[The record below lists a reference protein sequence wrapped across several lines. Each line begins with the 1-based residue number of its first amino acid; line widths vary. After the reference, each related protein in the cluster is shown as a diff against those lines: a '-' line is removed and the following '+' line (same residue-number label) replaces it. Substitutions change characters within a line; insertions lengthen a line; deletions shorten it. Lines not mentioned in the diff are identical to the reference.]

1 MKLNE
6 TQKVPVVCPFL
17 TQPLRGNIWILR
29 KELYDSIQF
38 YLPSPW
44 GRIISL
50 FHVSLLQLLL
60 SDFALLPGSM
70 KNDLW
75 FITWLAKLP
84 LIPPQPWV
92 KQSSKETNSRSWIA
106 GQMSLND
113 SKLLPERFHVNWQ
126 MAEGLNVLESLI
138 RLPPLYLKP
147 ELHFWDL
154 HNGRK
159 DCLQKIITFWNI
171 QKSLIL
177 NNHSICFSQAWVI

>member
-92 KQSSKETNSRSWIA
+92 KQSSKETNSRSRIA

-126 MAEGLNVLESLI
+126 MAEGLNVL
-138 RLPPLYLKP
+138 
-147 ELHFWDL
+147 
-154 HNGRK
+154 
-159 DCLQKIITFWNI
+159 
-171 QKSLIL
+171 
-177 NNHSICFSQAWVI
+177 